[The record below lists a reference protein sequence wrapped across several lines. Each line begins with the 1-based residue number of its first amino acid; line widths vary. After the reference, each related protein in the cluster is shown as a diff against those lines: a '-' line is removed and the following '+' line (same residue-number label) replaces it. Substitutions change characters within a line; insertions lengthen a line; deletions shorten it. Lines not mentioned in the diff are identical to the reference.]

1 MTNEKET
8 YDQGLNNLEKFGSEL
23 SKIEKENNFQVPENY
38 FADLPHL
45 IQERVNNKSKKLDI
59 GTLFYFFMKPKWAI
73 AIGSL
78 VVLLFIAFLFNTNQT
93 QNFTQET
100 FEISFEELMQEY
112 PDMLE
117 YIDDQ
122 VLFEFAAT
130 QMDQQDLDMMDFDF
144 GIDSTYIQNEVIQH
158 FSDEE
163 VTEFIYNL

>member
-1 MTNEKET
+1 
-8 YDQGLNNLEKFGSEL
+8 
-23 SKIEKENNFQVPENY
+23 
-38 FADLPHL
+38 
-45 IQERVNNKSKKLDI
+45 
-59 GTLFYFFMKPKWAI
+59 
-73 AIGSL
+73 L
-78 VVLLFIAFLFNTNQT
+78 VVLLFIAFFLNTNQY

-117 YIDDQ
+117 YMDDQ

-144 GIDSTYIQNEVIQH
+144 GIDSSYIQNEVIQH
-158 FSDEE
+158 LSDEE